1 MKNPTYKSELGILH
15 FYQVWILVKI
25 QQKKQV
31 KPKFNPPWIFDFFP
45 VMFLLL
51 FLLLYC
57 KILNKCE

>member
-31 KPKFNPPWIFDFFP
+31 KPKFNPPWIFDFFSSD
-45 VMFLLL
+45 VFTSFFVVVL
-51 FLLLYC
+51 
-57 KILNKCE
+57 